1 MRLHRESFWGGKHR
15 LVGIIAI
22 LGGLSVVMFVSGCDG
37 SSESKTPATFV
48 SSAVAAPNT
57 ITVLG
62 KATVTSAP
70 DEAVVSLTVESDGVD
85 PAAAMN
91 ANSASVTEVMER
103 LKTEGIESA
112 ATETANV
119 SVYPNRQYNPQTG
132 EEKLIGYRAQNTVT
146 VTLKDAAVIGKVLA
160 AAVEAGVNNFS
171 GPVWR
176 LRDDSAAVS
185 EALTQAV
192 ADARSK
198 AEALAAA
205 QGVKVGDVI
214 MMNEGSVQTPAAQVY
229 YEAYDLGAGAAKVA
243 PAPISPAALDV
254 TATVTVTY
262 ALDR

>member
-1 MRLHRESFWGGKHR
+1 
-15 LVGIIAI
+15 
-22 LGGLSVVMFVSGCDG
+22 
-37 SSESKTPATFV
+37 
-48 SSAVAAPNT
+48 
-57 ITVLG
+57 
-62 KATVTSAP
+62 
-70 DEAVVSLTVESDGVD
+70 
-85 PAAAMN
+85 
-91 ANSASVTEVMER
+91 
-103 LKTEGIESA
+103 
-112 ATETANV
+112 
-119 SVYPNRQYNPQTG
+119 
-132 EEKLIGYRAQNTVT
+132 

-243 PAPISPAALDV
+243 PPPISPAALDV